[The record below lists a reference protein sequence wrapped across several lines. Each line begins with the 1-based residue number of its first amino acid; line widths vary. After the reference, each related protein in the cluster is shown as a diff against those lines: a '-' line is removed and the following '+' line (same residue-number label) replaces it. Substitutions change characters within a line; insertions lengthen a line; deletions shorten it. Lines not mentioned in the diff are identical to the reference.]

1 MSTTNSA
8 VKHHK
13 DEEEL
18 EQAIDSFQLKWKYAV
33 FPAMIAF
40 VILSVF
46 GFYLIFGM
54 LQRMESLSQDV
65 NRMADTISDALP
77 AMQQNVGIMA
87 SDMHEMNEVIGTNFP
102 KLEKRVDA
110 MSNSTEYMAQT
121 TSSMGHSIEEMND
134 SVSKPLSMMNRMIP
148 WSRRKAPVTN
158 QNQPYYYNNN
168 VYQQPVY
175 YQQPSF

>member
-1 MSTTNSA
+1 MSTTTS

-18 EQAIDSFQLKWKYAV
+18 EQAIDSFQTKWKYAV

-46 GFYLIFGM
+46 GFYLIYGM
-54 LQRMESLSQDV
+54 LQRMEDLSKDV
-65 NRMADTISDALP
+65 NRMADTISNSLP

-148 WSRRKAPVTN
+148 WSRRKAPVAN
-158 QNQPYYYNNN
+158 QNQPYYNNN